1 MITVLHIIPSMD
13 PSSGGPCQGIRN
25 LVPDLIRHGAN
36 PEVLCLDDP
45 LEKFLSEDEFRVTAI
60 GPSKSPWRYSAKLV
74 PWLVENLARFD
85 VVIIHA
91 IWLYHGYGF
100 RKALRQYKK
109 LQADSGRAFK
119 IPKFYV
125 MPHGMLDPYF
135 QRAPERK
142 LKAIRNWFYWKF
154 IESKLI
160 SEADGILFTCQE
172 ELLLAKKSFRPYHP
186 RQEINI
192 GYGVVAPPGYEQ
204 TMQDVLYN
212 TCPEIT
218 GRPFVLFLSRIH
230 EKKGISHLIEAY
242 SRLMTAGKK
251 KLFGQFNPSS
261 LPKLLIAGP
270 GLDSVYGK
278 KMQSLV
284 VTKNLTDHIFFPG
297 MLTGNA
303 KWGAF
308 YGCDAFILPS
318 HQENFG
324 IAVVEALACGKPVLI
339 SNQINIWREI
349 IEAGGGM
356 VEDNTAAGT
365 EKLLEKWLQLTEEA
379 KIEMG
384 QRAQESFRKSFSID
398 TSSKRFFEMLIS

>member
-1 MITVLHIIPSMD
+1 MINVLHIIPSMD

-25 LVPDLIRHGAN
+25 LVPELIVHGAN

-45 LEKFLSEDEFRVTAI
+45 LERVQTGDGFKVTAI
-60 GPSKSPWRYSAKLV
+60 GPAKSAWRYSSKLV
-74 PWLVENLARFD
+74 PWLLENLNRFD

-100 RKALRQYKK
+100 RKALRQYEKY
-109 LQADSGRAFK
+109 QTGSGKDFK
-119 IPKFYV
+119 IPRFYV

-160 SEADGILFTCQE
+160 NSANGILFTCQE
-172 ELLLAKKSFRPYHP
+172 ELVLAKKSFQPYHP
-186 RQEINI
+186 KQEINI
-192 GYGVVAPPGYEQ
+192 GYGVVEPPPYEQ
-204 TMQDVLYN
+204 TMQENLYEK
-212 TCPEIT
+212 CPEIN
-218 GRPFVLFLSRIH
+218 GQPFILFLSRIH
-230 EKKGISHLIEAY
+230 EKKGIVHLIEAY
-242 SRLMTAGKK
+242 SNLCKSG
-251 KLFGQFNPSS
+251 GQKFPSDS
-261 LPKLLIAGP
+261 NHSPLPKLIVAGP

-284 VTKNLTDHIFFPG
+284 VYHNLGSHIFFPG
-297 MLTGNA
+297 MLTGDA

-349 IEAGGGM
+349 IEAGGGI
-356 VEDNTAAGT
+356 VEDDTLVGT
-365 EKLLEKWLQLTEEA
+365 QKLLMKWLQLTNE
-379 KIEMG
+379 KKMEMG
-384 QRAQESFRKSFSID
+384 ERAKESFRKNFSI
-398 TSSKRFFEMLIS
+398 TASSKRFFEMLVS

>member
-1 MITVLHIIPSMD
+1 MVNVLHLIPSMD
-13 PSSGGPCQGIRN
+13 PASGGPCQGIRN
-25 LVPDLIRHGAN
+25 LVPELIQQGAK
-36 PEVLCLDDP
+36 PEIICLDDP
-45 LEKFLSEDEFRVTAI
+45 ATKFPVEDGFSITAL
-60 GPSKSPWRYSAKLV
+60 GPSTTAWRYSAKLI
-74 PWLVENLARFD
+74 PWLLENLHRFD

-100 RKALRQYKK
+100 RKALQQYKK
-109 LQADSGRAFK
+109 SRADTGK
-119 IPKFYV
+119 EYKVPKFYV

-142 LKAIRNWFYWKF
+142 LKAIRNWFYWKL

-160 SEADGILFTCQE
+160 NEANGILFTCEE

-186 RQEINI
+186 AQEINI
-192 GYGVVAPPGYEQ
+192 GYGVVEPPPFEQ
-204 TMQDVLYN
+204 TMQAALYKS
-212 TCPEIT
+212 CPEIA
-218 GRPFVLFLSRIH
+218 GHPFILFLSRIH
-230 EKKGISHLIEAY
+230 EKKGILHLIEAY
-242 SRLMTAGKK
+242 SN
-251 KLFGQFNPSS
+251 LFTQGGNKIITESTQGSIPR
-261 LPKLLIAGP
+261 LLIAGP
-270 GLDSVYGK
+270 GLEGVYGK
-278 KMQSLV
+278 KMQALV
-284 VTKNLTDHIFFPG
+284 ASKKLTGHIFFPG

-349 IEAGGGM
+349 IEAGGGL
-356 VEDNTAAGT
+356 VEDDTATGA
-365 EKLLEKWLQLTEEA
+365 ENLLRNWLQLTPEK
-379 KIEMG
+379 KIEMSKN
-384 QRAQESFRKSFSID
+384 AMESFRKSFSIQ